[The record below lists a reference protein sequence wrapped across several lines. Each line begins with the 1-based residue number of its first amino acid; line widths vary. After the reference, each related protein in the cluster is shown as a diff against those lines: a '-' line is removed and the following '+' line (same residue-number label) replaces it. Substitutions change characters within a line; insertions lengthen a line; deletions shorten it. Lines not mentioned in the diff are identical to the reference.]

1 MLKAEKKDLMEREK
15 LKILGRKEIL
25 LGGSSCKGVGGRYWS
40 KSESPY

>member
-25 LGGSSCKGVGGRYWS
+25 GGSSCEGVGGRYWS